1 MTLSRPVI
9 TASTRLIHAT
19 RSFVS
24 GKDHYQQQIAGE
36 RQVDQRQS
44 HQDDAIARHICD
56 VPNLGKHFCR
66 KATGSDAPIALPARS
81 PRLPRDT
88 TEIRALYQ
96 GLEVAVPG
104 GGTMSPACQI
114 ERGHLPAA

>member
-1 MTLSRPVI
+1 MSV
-9 TASTRLIHAT
+9 ASNEEDG
-19 RSFVS
+19 V
-24 GKDHYQQQIAGE
+24 GQD
-36 RQVDQRQS
+36 RQES
-44 HQDDAIARHICD
+44 
-56 VPNLGKHFCR
+56 
-66 KATGSDAPIALPARS
+66 TGSDAPIALPARS